1 MKFILYNNSSSS
13 RPITL
18 SIKNKINTQTLL
30 QNLKKKLNLLLFLLQ
45 KPCKSTWL
53 NMQLML
59 Y

>member
-45 KPCKSTWL
+45 KPCKST
-53 NMQLML
+53 
-59 Y
+59 